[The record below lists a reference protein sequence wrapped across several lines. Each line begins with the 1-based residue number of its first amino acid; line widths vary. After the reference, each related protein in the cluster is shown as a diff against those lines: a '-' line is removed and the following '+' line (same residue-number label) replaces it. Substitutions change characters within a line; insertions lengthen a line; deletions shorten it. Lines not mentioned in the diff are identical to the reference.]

1 MRIRFYLGGAVVRET
16 IFSSE
21 VPNVGER
28 LAIDGVVRIVDGRF
42 WEFWTGADTIVN
54 LYLSSVRG
62 PKPTLKKTKGK
73 KAT

>member
-1 MRIRFYLGGAVVRET
+1 MRIRFYVGGALAREAV
-16 IFSSE
+16 SSA
-21 VPNVGER
+21 VPDVGER
-28 LAIDGVVRIVDGRF
+28 LAIDGVVRVIDDRF